1 MSGGGGKPRGG
12 KMGTSIRATSVSSEI
27 IGEAENELSRLVE
40 SLNNV
45 RQRAADARKQYLAV
59 EKSIPN
65 LEMDLAK
72 SQKEV
77 AIFLILYNSF
87 QLCRI
92 FIH

>member
-12 KMGTSIRATSVSSEI
+12 KMGTSIRATSVSAEV

-40 SLNNV
+40 SLNIL
-45 RQRAADARKQYLAV
+45 RQRAADAGKQYLAA

-72 SQKEV
+72 CQKEV
-77 AIFLILYNSF
+77 AIFSIFYTSF